1 MEAVRSAAHKVSYT
15 ARCTRMPVGIATM
28 MHVRTVVM
36 STLNARATIA

>member
-15 ARCTRMPVGIATM
+15 ARRTRMLVGIATM

-36 STLNARATIA
+36 STLNTRTTIA